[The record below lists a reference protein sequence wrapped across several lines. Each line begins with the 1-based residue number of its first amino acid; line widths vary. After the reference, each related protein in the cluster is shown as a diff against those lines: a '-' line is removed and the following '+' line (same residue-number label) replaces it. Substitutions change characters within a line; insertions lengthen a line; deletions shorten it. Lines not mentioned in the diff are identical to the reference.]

1 MNVSHTR
8 PRRINKD
15 TEISPM
21 LELAA
26 VFCGSLRTVCCAAG
40 LSKFMIGVASAEE
53 RRALGKQ

>member
-8 PRRINKD
+8 PHRINRD
-15 TEISPM
+15 TEILP
-21 LELAA
+21 LIELAA
-26 VFCGSLRTVCCAAG
+26 VFCGSLCPVCCAAG

>member
-8 PRRINKD
+8 PHRIYRD

-26 VFCGSLRTVCCAAG
+26 VFCGSLLCAAG